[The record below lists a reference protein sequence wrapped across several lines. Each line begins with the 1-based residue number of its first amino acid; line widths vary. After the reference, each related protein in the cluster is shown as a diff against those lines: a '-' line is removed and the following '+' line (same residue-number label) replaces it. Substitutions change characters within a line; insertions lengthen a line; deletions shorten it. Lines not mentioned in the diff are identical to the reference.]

1 MKLNKQR
8 SLFLRYFSLCAST
21 VLVSLVILGVLLVI
35 LIPQYFKSEK
45 FDLLQKNAAV
55 ASNFTEDNYR
65 KNAYRGFTYAELE
78 NGYRLIA
85 TTSET
90 AVFLVDASGRTLIC
104 SDGGQCEHTTYNI
117 PTDTMAEVLTVGWR
131 ELGRLGGIYKAPH
144 YSVSQ
149 LIRTNDGKIICALIV
164 STSSSTITSLIK
176 DISKLFL
183 ISLLPVLL
191 ITAISVYIV
200 TARMVRPL
208 RQMAYATKCFSKGD
222 FSQKIAVSDT
232 SEISELAEA
241 FNNMSTDLANLE
253 MSRRTFIANVSHELK
268 TPMTS
273 IIGFVDG
280 ILDGTIEKDN
290 HAYYLNIVS
299 SEAKRLSRIVR
310 SMLSIERIEAGEQKI
325 NPTVFDINDVVCKA
339 LFSFENKIEEKN
351 LEIKGLDLDEKFYVE
366 ADEDLIY
373 QVVYNLIDNAVK
385 FANDNGAIT
394 INYLA
399 QNQTTFVGIRNSG
412 EGLSKEECQKIFE
425 RFYKTDRSRAKDK
438 NGFGLGLHIVKSIVN
453 LHGGNIFV
461 NSEENKYT
469 EFVFSLTTGKK
480 QKKSGTI

>member
-1 MKLNKQR
+1 MPTIGERRKHILN
-8 SLFLRYFSLCAST
+8 S
-21 VLVSLVILGVLLVI
+21 IL
-35 LIPQYFKSEK
+35 K
-45 FDLLQKNAAV
+45 D
-55 ASNFTEDNYR
+55 
-65 KNAYRGFTYAELE
+65 GF
-78 NGYRLIA
+78 
-85 TTSET
+85 
-90 AVFLVDASGRTLIC
+90 VKV
-104 SDGGQCEHTTYNI
+104 
-117 PTDTMAEVLTVGWR
+117 
-131 ELGRLGGIYKAPH
+131 
-144 YSVSQ
+144 
-149 LIRTNDGKIICALIV
+149 
-164 STSSSTITSLIK
+164 
-176 DISKLFL
+176 
-183 ISLLPVLL
+183 
-191 ITAISVYIV
+191 
-200 TARMVRPL
+200 
-208 RQMAYATKCFSKGD
+208 
-222 FSQKIAVSDT
+222 
-232 SEISELAEA
+232 SELAEA

-253 MSRRTFIANVSHELK
+253 TSRRTFIANVSHELK

-280 ILDGTIEKDN
+280 ILDGTIEKEN
-290 HAYYLNIVS
+290 HEYYLKIVS

-325 NPTVFDINDVVCKA
+325 SPTVFDINDVVCKT
-339 LFSFENKIEEKN
+339 LFSFEGKIEEKN

-385 FANDNGAIT
+385 FANENGAIT

-425 RFYKTDRSRAKDK
+425 RFYKTDRSRTKDK

-480 QKKSGTI
+480 QKKQQTI